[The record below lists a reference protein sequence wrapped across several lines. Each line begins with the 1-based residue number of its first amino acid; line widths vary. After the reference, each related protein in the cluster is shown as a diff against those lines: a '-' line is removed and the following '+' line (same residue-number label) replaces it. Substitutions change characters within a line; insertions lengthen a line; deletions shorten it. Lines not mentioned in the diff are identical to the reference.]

1 MQTAMIISPHADDAA
16 AFCGAT
22 IAKFADQGWNI
33 VLVRVTDD
41 RKDSIGL
48 TIEQTIAQNTKEL
61 HDAAAILGVR
71 EIVEL
76 DFETDVLADVPLGKL
91 RERIVYLFRKY
102 RPYAVFTFDPFGLY
116 ENNQDH
122 VRVAQAVDEAFWV
135 SCFDKHYPEHFSEGL
150 QPFSVC
156 ERWYFAR
163 QLPKVTHYEE
173 VAKTIER
180 KINAVCA
187 HRQMMRNT
195 IHQYQLQLKTW
206 GKQVPWLQESKDGD
220 LKPLVGM
227 FLQEQAKEL
236 AHAAGWDTEVYL
248 AEAFRMERFGGLE
261 PLFQMLAEPLENSE
275 PAPVRAE
282 LDQVYE
288 ILLDEKQ
295 QAHLI
300 PLDIHERV
308 RLMGHHH
315 LCAGAFD
322 ELLNL
327 PAFRLGYASLVEHLV
342 PNPDLVVETV
352 YGYGLFCYHC
362 GYFSQEEGRC
372 STGWKNKIAKDVAV
386 LDHLGL
392 KPGSQTRLED
402 LQKLLAVKVSYEK
415 LEEFCGPG
423 GEGKCEMYAL
433 GVCQKAYA
441 GLRKK
446 SGIVSE

>member
-1 MQTAMIISPHADDAA
+1 MKTALVISPHADDAA

-22 IAKFADQGWNI
+22 IAKFADEGWQI
-33 VLVRVTDD
+33 LLVRVTDD
-41 RKDSIGL
+41 RKDSVGL
-48 TIEQTIAQNTKEL
+48 TIEETITRNTEEL
-61 HDAAAILGVR
+61 HRAAKILGVR
-71 EIVEL
+71 EIIEL
-76 DFETDVLADVPLGKL
+76 GFETDMLADVPLGNL
-91 RERIVYLFRKY
+91 RERMVYLFRKY
-102 RPYAVFTFDPFGLY
+102 RPYAVFSFDPFGLY

-135 SCFDKHYPEHFSEGL
+135 SCFDKHYPEHFAEGL
-150 QPFSVC
+150 EPFSVC

-173 VAKTIER
+173 IAATIER
-180 KINAVCA
+180 KIDAVCA
-187 HRQMMRNT
+187 HREMMRNT
-195 IHQYQLQLKTW
+195 INQYQLQLKTW
-206 GKQVPWLQESKDGD
+206 GKQVRWLQESKEGD
-220 LKPLVGM
+220 MKPLIGM
-227 FLQEQAKEL
+227 FMQEQVKEH
-236 AHAAGWDTEVYL
+236 AAAAGWDTEVQL

-261 PLFQMLAEPLENSE
+261 PLFQMMAEPLEDSE

-282 LDQVYE
+282 LGQPHE
-288 ILLDEKQ
+288 MAFDEKQ

-327 PAFRLGYASLVEHLV
+327 PVFQLGYASLVEHLK
-342 PNPDLVVETV
+342 PNPDLIVETV

-372 STGWKNKIAKDVAV
+372 TTGWKNKIAKDVAV

-402 LQKLLAVKVSYEK
+402 LQKLLAEKVPYEK

-441 GLRKK
+441 GLREKY
-446 SGIVSE
+446 GIQSK

>member
-1 MQTAMIISPHADDAA
+1 MIISPHADDAA

-22 IAKFADQGWNI
+22 IAKFADQGWHI
-33 VLVRVTDD
+33 ILVRVTDD
-41 RKDSIGL
+41 RKDSVGL
-48 TIEQTIAQNTKEL
+48 TVEETIAKNTEEL
-61 HDAAAILGVR
+61 HNAAKILGVN
-71 EIVEL
+71 EIIEL
-76 DFETDVLADVPLGKL
+76 GFETDMLADVPLGKL
-91 RERIVYLFRKY
+91 RERMVYLFRKHK
-102 RPYAVFTFDPFGLY
+102 PYAVFTFDPFGVF

-135 SCFDKHYPEHFSEGL
+135 SCLDKHYPEHFKEGL
-150 QPFSVC
+150 EPFSVC

-173 VAKTIER
+173 IAATIER
-180 KINAVCA
+180 KIDAVCA
-187 HRQMMRNT
+187 HREMMRNT
-195 IHQYQLQLKTW
+195 INQYQLQLKTW
-206 GKQVPWLQESKDGD
+206 GKQVQWLQESKDGN

-227 FLQEQAKEL
+227 FLQEQAKGL
-236 AHAAGWDTEVYL
+236 AEAAGWDTEVKL
-248 AEAFRMERFGGLE
+248 AEAFRMERFGDLE
-261 PLFQMLAEPLENSE
+261 PLFQMMAEPLEDFE
-275 PAPVRAE
+275 PAPVRVE
-282 LDQVYE
+282 LEQIHQTTV
-288 ILLDEKQ
+288 DEKQ

-300 PLDIHERV
+300 PLDINERV
-308 RLMGHHH
+308 RIMGHHH

-327 PAFRLGYASLVEHLV
+327 PVFQLGYASLVEHLK
-342 PNPDLVVETV
+342 PTPDLIVETV

-372 STGWKNKIAKDVAV
+372 TTGWKNKIAKDVAV

-402 LQKLLAVKVSYEK
+402 LQKLLAEKIPYEK

-446 SGIVSE
+446 YGIESK

>member
-1 MQTAMIISPHADDAA
+1 MQTAMVISPHADDAA

-22 IAKFADQGWNI
+22 IAKFADEGWNI
-33 VLVRVTDD
+33 ILVRVTDD
-41 RKDSIGL
+41 RKDSVGL

-76 DFETDVLADVPLGKL
+76 GFETDVLADVPLGKL
-91 RERIVYLFRKY
+91 RERMVYLFRKH

-122 VRVAQAVDEAFWV
+122 VRVGQAVDEAFWV
-135 SCFDKHYPEHFSEGL
+135 SCFDKHYPEHIAEGL
-150 QPFSVC
+150 EPFSVC

-163 QLPKVTHYEE
+163 QLPKVTHYED

-180 KINAVCA
+180 KIDAVCA
-187 HRQMMRNT
+187 HRAMMRNT
-195 IHQYQLQLKTW
+195 INQYQLQLKTW
-206 GKQVPWLQESKDGD
+206 GKQVQWLQESKDGD
-220 LKPLVGM
+220 LKPLIGM
-227 FLQEQAKEL
+227 FMQEQAKEL
-236 AHAAGWDTEVYL
+236 AEAAGWEPEVQL
-248 AEAFRMERFGGLE
+248 AEAFRLERFGGLE
-261 PLFQMLAEPLENSE
+261 PLFQMLAEPLEDAK

-282 LDQVYE
+282 LEQLHE
-288 ILLDEKQ
+288 TPPEEKQ

-327 PAFRLGYASLVEHLV
+327 PVFQLGYASLVEHLK
-342 PNPDLVVETV
+342 PNPDVIVETV

-372 STGWKNKIAKDVAV
+372 TTGWKNKLAKDVAV

-402 LQKLLAVKVSYEK
+402 LQKLLAETVPYEK
-415 LEEFCGPG
+415 LEEFCGPA

-441 GLRKK
+441 RLREKYASMK
-446 SGIVSE
+446 

>member
-1 MQTAMIISPHADDAA
+1 MKTAMVISPHADDAA

-22 IAKFADQGWNI
+22 LAKFADEGWHI
-33 VLVRVTDD
+33 IFVRVTDD

-48 TIEQTIAQNTKEL
+48 TIEETIAKNTEEL
-61 HDAAAILGVR
+61 YTAAKILGVS
-71 EIVEL
+71 EIIEL
-76 DFETDVLADVPLGKL
+76 GFETDMLADVPLGKL

-102 RPYAVFTFDPFGLY
+102 KPYAVFSFDPFGLY

-135 SCFDKHYPEHFSEGL
+135 SCFDKHYPEHFAEGL
-150 QPFSVC
+150 EPFSVC

-163 QLPKVTHYEE
+163 QLPNVTHYEE
-173 VAKTIER
+173 IAVTIER
-180 KINAVCA
+180 KIDAVCA
-187 HRQMMRNT
+187 HREMMRNT

-206 GKQVPWLQESKDGD
+206 GKQVAWLQESKEGN

-227 FLQEQAKEL
+227 FLQEQSKAL
-236 AHAAGWDTEVYL
+236 ADAAGWDTEVRL
-248 AEAFRMERFGGLE
+248 AEAFRLERFGGLE
-261 PLFQMLAEPLENSE
+261 PLFQMMAEPLENSE
-275 PAPVRAE
+275 PAPARSE
-282 LDQVYE
+282 LEQSHEVHMV
-288 ILLDEKQ
+288 DEKQ
-295 QAHLI
+295 QAHI
-300 PLDIHERV
+300 VPLDINERV

-327 PAFRLGYASLVEHLV
+327 PVFQLGYASLVEHLK
-342 PNPDLVVETV
+342 PNPDLIVETV

-392 KPGSQTRLED
+392 KHGSQTRLED
-402 LQKLLAVKVSYEK
+402 LQKLLAEKVPYEK

-441 GLRKK
+441 HLREKF
-446 SGIVSE
+446 GITK